1 MNKWLRRLDKTLAV
15 FENSL
20 IIALVTVMVLMAF
33 WQVIMRNLFDAG
45 ILWGDIFL
53 RHLVLWVGFI
63 GASLATRDEKHIS
76 IDILSRMASRK
87 MLPLVRIITDALT
100 IVICGVLARGGYKF
114 VAYEKE
120 AGTVLFKSPWLGDV
134 PAWIFQIIIPF
145 GFALI
150 GFRFFMKLLER
161 FTVVFQRPAPPPD
174 ESADPLA
181 S

>member
-1 MNKWLRRLDKTLAV
+1 MNKLLYRLDKTLAV
-15 FENSL
+15 FENTL

-76 IDILSRMASRK
+76 IDILSKVASKK
-87 MLPLVRIITDALT
+87 MLPLVRIITDAVT

-120 AGTVLFKSPWLGDV
+120 AGTILFKTPWLGDV

-145 GFALI
+145 GFGLI
-150 GFRFFMKLLER
+150 GFRFLLKLLER
-161 FTVVFQRPAPPPD
+161 FTAIFQRPAGPPND
-174 ESADPLA
+174 RTDPLA
-181 S
+181 T